1 MSLMT
6 KERSDQVFGGI
17 MLIGLAILFLVNW
30 FWPGILYVV
39 GIAIIVRTVAEGK
52 NWTDNKGALGVLA
65 IAIIFTLEDVL
76 NIFSGNWWPFLLIA
90 IGLYMLFG
98 NNLRS
103 GNGKSKHDVV

>member
-1 MSLMT
+1 MT

-39 GIAIIVRTVAEGK
+39 GIAIIARAVAEGK
-52 NWTDNKGALGVLA
+52 SWTDNRGALVVLA
-65 IAIIFTLEDVL
+65 VAVIFTLEDVL

-90 IGLYMLFG
+90 LGLYMLFG

-103 GNGKSKHDVV
+103 DSRKSKRDIV